1 MADLATTTVDSE
13 GVALSTAVAAGAA
26 GDTVEP
32 GALLVVTNGSG
43 APVNVTLVTPEL
55 RDGDLAVAVRVVAV
69 AAGASTAIRVPASA
83 TYKNV
88 DGRVDVTY
96 SDETSVT
103 VLALK

>member
-13 GVALSTAVAAGAA
+13 GVALGTAVAADVA

-32 GALLVVTNGSG
+32 GVLLVVTNGG
-43 APVNVTLVTPEL
+43 ASPINVTLVTPEL
-55 RDGDLAVAVRVVAV
+55 RDGDLAVEDRVVAV
-69 AAGASTAIRVPASA
+69 TNGTTSVIRVPASA

-96 SDETSVT
+96 SDVT
-103 VLALK
+103 TVSVLALR